1 MKPLQFILTALL
13 LGSMTL
19 TGCQSGGFRDWTE
32 TGSAQAFATSLGPV
46 TRTEST
52 AESRDAVQ
60 QLRTY
65 TDTAG
70 CTVYMGRIQP
80 QGAACEGQ
88 TAAQYVLTGAEGTV
102 RSYSVETGQWSV
114 TPLENKMSLGKGM
127 YFVRTDQSE
136 AVLVT
141 PLTYTGRENGMIE
154 YLPDY
159 DGALSIQKTS
169 DGYTLSL
176 SVAALP
182 GNSYSDYLAL
192 CADSFLIDW
201 DDPDVVARWTNY
213 RFTDSNRWC
222 YDGYYYTAPSDY
234 YPSGENYFHPLPAAY
249 IAAKMARD
257 TGEPASRALGLAM
270 IDIMRE
276 QQNEY
281 GFIPSQAGSG
291 WLNRDY
297 DIDPGYFD
305 TRFNTSFWQAN
316 IDAAETFGVS
326 EWLDATIKYADFLM
340 GFAADHHF
348 SFGSAADEGWLV
360 EDYWHENGKGKTTH
374 CSLNHHAAEAV
385 FLYRL
390 TNATGDGR
398 YAAFADRLVRG
409 IELTAGL
416 WPMED
421 NNLYYAYL
429 PDGTMMTGDYPY
441 LTYNDLLD
449 LQSLYVQRHGS
460 ESEAIASL
468 IRTKL
473 SWINANGVTGYNQS
487 PTV

>member
-1 MKPLQFILTALL
+1 MKPLQFILTAVL
-13 LGSMTL
+13 LGSMML

-32 TGSAQAFATSLGPV
+32 TSSVQAFTTSLGAV
-46 TRTEST
+46 TRTEAT

-182 GNSYSDYLAL
+182 GNSYGCSRPLDQLPL
-192 CADSFLIDW
+192 
-201 DDPDVVARWTNY
+201 Y
-213 RFTDSNRWC
+213 RQQ
-222 YDGYYYTAPSDY
+222 
-234 YPSGENYFHPLPAAY
+234 PLVL
-249 IAAKMARD
+249 R
-257 TGEPASRALGLAM
+257 RLL
-270 IDIMRE
+270 
-276 QQNEY
+276 
-281 GFIPSQAGSG
+281 
-291 WLNRDY
+291 L
-297 DIDPGYFD
+297 
-305 TRFNTSFWQAN
+305 
-316 IDAAETFGVS
+316 
-326 EWLDATIKYADFLM
+326 
-340 GFAADHHF
+340 
-348 SFGSAADEGWLV
+348 
-360 EDYWHENGKGKTTH
+360 H
-374 CSLNHHAAEAV
+374 CSLRLLSQRGKLFSSPARC
-385 FLYRL
+385 LYCGQDGARYRG
-390 TNATGDGR
+390 TGQPR
-398 YAAFADRLVRG
+398 
-409 IELTAGL
+409 T
-416 WPMED
+416 WPCHD
-421 NNLYYAYL
+421 
-429 PDGTMMTGDYPY
+429 
-441 LTYNDLLD
+441 
-449 LQSLYVQRHGS
+449 
-460 ESEAIASL
+460 
-468 IRTKL
+468 
-473 SWINANGVTGYNQS
+473 
-487 PTV
+487 